1 MTRVDGRDN
10 TNGQGRGEGEAVVS
24 ELQPP
29 AVLCYLYLA
38 GAFLVGQC
46 LRGQCARHMTS
57 VRVLESTFFRGKRIG
72 EEEVEDSHDVTYGT
86 CWVKELCTEDGQ

>member
-1 MTRVDGRDN
+1 MLIEAADATPLFSSGGGVTRVDGRDI

-46 LRGQCARHMTS
+46 LRL
-57 VRVLESTFFRGKRIG
+57 VRVT
-72 EEEVEDSHDVTYGT
+72 
-86 CWVKELCTEDGQ
+86 